1 MGMLFKDL
9 EEEEKTQ
16 PDLNKKAA
24 SKEVSPMDPVNDL
37 KNKLALVI
45 DKVKSLK
52 DEKLR
57 LETKV
62 QELEGLLK
70 AKEDELLT
78 VSSDKIN
85 IKDQITELL
94 DELEAIETG

>member
-1 MGMLFKDL
+1 MGMLFNDL
-9 EEEEKTQ
+9 EDNAQ
-16 PDLNKKAA
+16 PDLIDKAA
-24 SKEVSPMDPVNDL
+24 PKEVLPVDSINDL
-37 KNKLALVI
+37 KSKLSLVI

-57 LETKV
+57 LEVKV
-62 QELEGLLK
+62 NELEELLK
-70 AKEDELLT
+70 TKDEEIML

-94 DELEAIETG
+94 NELEAIETS